1 MNKPVILCVDDE
13 QLLVDALKQQL
24 KLQFGNNYQIE
35 TAESGSEAL
44 EIIEE
49 LLEENIEIP
58 LVISDQLMPGMKGDE
73 LLKQIHAI
81 IPKTLKI
88 LLTGQADADA
98 VGKAVNNANLYRYI
112 AKPWEPT
119 DFNLTVTEAVHSYFQ
134 EKELAEFYADLEKK
148 VAKRTEELKQKNEF
162 LGIAVH
168 DLRNPLAAIQ
178 GYAEMIKGDF
188 NEEVVP
194 QKDAVEFADQIIS
207 NSQFM
212 FELVEGLLEVNKIE
226 TGKMNLSLGVM
237 DILPILQWLTD
248 HYTELAK
255 AKGITLQFQCI
266 EKSYDILGNE
276 NSLRQVL
283 DNLISNAVKYSP
295 HGKSIYVRLN
305 EDDKWIRCEI
315 QDEGPGLSDEDQ
327 QKLFRQFS
335 RLTPQPTG
343 NENSTGLGLFI
354 VKKLVDSMHG
364 KTWCDSLLGH
374 GTTFTVAFPIAE
386 N

>member
-1 MNKPVILCVDDE
+1 MDKPVILCVDDE

-49 LLEENIEIP
+49 LLEEDIEIP
-58 LVISDQLMPGMKGDE
+58 LVISDQLMPGMKGNE

-168 DLRNPLAAIQ
+168 DLRNPLAAIR
-178 GYAEMIKGDF
+178 GYAEMIKGDSDEAAIQEDTF
-188 NEEVVP
+188 
-194 QKDAVEFADQIIS
+194 DLADQII
-207 NSQFM
+207 NSSQYM
-212 FELVEGLLEVNKIE
+212 IELIESLLKVNEIE
-226 TGKMNLSLGVM
+226 SGKMNLSLCVI

-255 AKGITLQFQCI
+255 AKNITLQFQCL
-266 EKSYDILGNE
+266 EKPYRILANE

-283 DNLISNAVKYSP
+283 DNLLSNAVKYSLY
-295 HGKSIYVRLN
+295 GQSIYIRLN
-305 EDDKWIRCEI
+305 QDDKWIRCEI

-327 QKLFRQFS
+327 KKLFCQFS

-354 VKKLVDSMHG
+354 VKKLVDSMQG
-364 KTWCDSLLGH
+364 KILCDSLLDQ

-386 N
+386 D

>member
-1 MNKPVILCVDDE
+1 MDKPVILCVDDE

-49 LLEENIEIP
+49 LLEEDIEIP
-58 LVISDQLMPGMKGDE
+58 LVISDQLMPGMKGNE

-134 EKELAEFYADLEKK
+134 EKELADFYADLEKK

-168 DLRNPLAAIQ
+168 DLRNPLAAIR
-178 GYAEMIKGDF
+178 GYAEMIKGDSD
-188 NEEVVP
+188 E
-194 QKDAVEFADQIIS
+194 AVLQEDTFDLADQII
-207 NSQFM
+207 NSSQYM
-212 FELVEGLLEVNKIE
+212 IELIESLLKVNEIE
-226 TGKMNLSLGVM
+226 SGKMNLSLCVI

-255 AKGITLQFQCI
+255 AKNITLQFQCI
-266 EKSYDILGNE
+266 EKPYRILANE

-283 DNLISNAVKYSP
+283 DNLISNAVKYSLY
-295 HGKSIYVRLN
+295 GKSIYVRLHQ
-305 EDDKWIRCEI
+305 DDKWIHCEI

-327 QKLFRQFS
+327 QKLFCQFS

-364 KTWCDSLLGH
+364 KILCDSLLDQ

-386 N
+386 D

>member
-1 MNKPVILCVDDE
+1 MDKPVILCVDDE

-49 LLEENIEIP
+49 LLEEDIEIP
-58 LVISDQLMPGMKGDE
+58 LVISDQLMPGMKGNE

-134 EKELAEFYADLEKK
+134 EKELAEFYASLEKK
-148 VAKRTEELKQKNEF
+148 VAKRTEELKHKNEF

-168 DLRNPLAAIQ
+168 DLRNPLAAIR
-178 GYAEMIKGDF
+178 GYAEMIKGDSDEAAIQEDTF
-188 NEEVVP
+188 
-194 QKDAVEFADQIIS
+194 DLADQII
-207 NSQFM
+207 NSSQYM
-212 FELVEGLLEVNKIE
+212 IELIESLLKVNEIE
-226 TGKMNLSLGVM
+226 SGKMNLSLCVI

-255 AKGITLQFQCI
+255 AKNITLQFQCL
-266 EKSYDILGNE
+266 EKPYRILANE

-283 DNLISNAVKYSP
+283 DNLISNAVKYSLY
-295 HGKSIYVRLN
+295 GQSIYVRLN
-305 EDDKWIRCEI
+305 QDDNWIHCEI

-327 QKLFRQFS
+327 QKLFCQFS

-354 VKKLVDSMHG
+354 VKKLVDSMQG
-364 KTWCDSLLGH
+364 KILCDSLLDQ

>member
-24 KLQFGNNYQIE
+24 KLQFESHYQIE

-134 EKELAEFYADLEKK
+134 EKELTEFYADLEKK

-168 DLRNPLAAIQ
+168 DLRNPLAAIR
-178 GYAEMIKGDF
+178 GYAEMIKGDY
-188 NEEVVP
+188 NE
-194 QKDAVEFADQIIS
+194 AVLEGDTFDLADQII
-207 NSQFM
+207 NSSQYM
-212 FELVEGLLEVNKIE
+212 IELIEGLLEVNQIE
-226 TGKMNLSLGVM
+226 TGKMNLSLCVM

-266 EKSYDILGNE
+266 EKPYNILGNE

-295 HGKSIYVRLN
+295 YGKSISVRLN

-327 QKLFRQFS
+327 QKLFLQFS

-354 VKKLVDSMHG
+354 VKKLVDSMRG
-364 KTWCDSLLGH
+364 KTWCDSILGH

>member
-1 MNKPVILCVDDE
+1 
-13 QLLVDALKQQL
+13 
-24 KLQFGNNYQIE
+24 
-35 TAESGSEAL
+35 
-44 EIIEE
+44 IEE

-134 EKELAEFYADLEKK
+134 EKELTEFYADLEKK

-168 DLRNPLAAIQ
+168 DLRNPLAAIR
-178 GYAEMIKGDF
+178 GYAEMIKGDY
-188 NEEVVP
+188 NETTLEG
-194 QKDAVEFADQIIS
+194 DTFDLADQII
-207 NSQFM
+207 NSSQYM
-212 FELVEGLLEVNKIE
+212 IELIEGLLEVNQIE
-226 TGKMNLSLGVM
+226 TGKMNLSLCVM

-266 EKSYDILGNE
+266 EKSYNILGNE

-295 HGKSIYVRLN
+295 YGKSISVRLN

-327 QKLFRQFS
+327 QKLFLQFS

-354 VKKLVDSMHG
+354 VKKLVDSMRG
-364 KTWCDSLLGH
+364 KTCA
-374 GTTFTVAFPIAE
+374 TVF
-386 N
+386 